1 MNVQLI
7 WNSGFDLIEKL
18 ADLCG
23 AMAAVAL
30 ADDPAG
36 CDFEGGKQRGDAVAF
51 VVVTTARRLA
61 NMGWLRSS
69 AWICD
74 FSSTHSTMARSG
86 GAT

>member
-1 MNVQLI
+1 MNVQI
-7 WNSGFDLIEKL
+7 VRNSGFDLIEKL
-18 ADLCG
+18 AELIG
-23 AMAAVAL
+23 AMASIAL

-36 CDFEGGKQRGDAVAF
+36 CDVEGGKQRGDAVAF